1 MSTFQDGGSMKVLK
15 NLDLKKKMPGVSTGT
30 RWLKQNNKNILHVTS
45 PVDGTTF
52 AHVSKTQL
60 KDYEHILQTSEE
72 AFNQWRQ
79 FPAPHRG
86 EIVRQIGL
94 RMREYKKPLGTL
106 ISYETGKP
114 IQEGLGEVQE
124 MIDICDFSV
133 GQSRMLY
140 GMTTVSERPQHRL
153 YEQYHPLGIV
163 AIITA
168 FNFPLAVWGWN
179 AMIAAICGDVCLW
192 KPSSK
197 TPVTAIAT
205 QKIIGEVLKENNLP
219 EGIFSLVVA
228 DRDPIGEYILNDRR
242 IPLLSFTGSVHSG
255 RHAAARVAKRLGK
268 SILELGGNNAI
279 ILTEHA
285 DLKVA
290 IPSIVFGAVGTAGQ
304 RCTTTRRLIIHD
316 SLYKMVKKHLF
327 KAYSSLKIGNPLDES
342 NHMGPLID
350 EGAVATF
357 QSTIK
362 IIKKQGGKILL
373 GGKVL
378 PGKIY
383 GSNCYIQPTLAEVD
397 RNVPIIK
404 EETFAPILYL
414 IRYKGDIKE
423 AIAIQNNVSQGLSS
437 AIYTNQHRE
446 AEVFLSAVGSDCGIA
461 NINIGTSGA
470 EIGGAFGGEKNTG
483 GGRESGSDAWKAY
496 MRRQT
501 VTSNFGNQPPLA
513 QGITFDIT

>member
-1 MSTFQDGGSMKVLK
+1 MYFIRDLNLTKRMSGT
-15 NLDLKKKMPGVSTGT
+15 STGC
-30 RWLKQNNKNILHVTS
+30 RWLKKNKQNTLPVTS

-52 AHVSKTQL
+52 AKISKTRPE
-60 KDYEHILQTSEE
+60 DYEYILQTAEK
-72 AFNQWRQ
+72 AFGLWRQ
-79 FPAPHRG
+79 MPAPRRG
-86 EIVRQIGL
+86 EIIRQIG
-94 RMREYKKPLGTL
+94 MRIREHKEPLGTL
-106 ISYETGKP
+106 IAYETGKP
-114 IQEGLGEVQE
+114 LQEGLGEVQE

-133 GQSRMLY
+133 GQSRMLH

-179 AMIAAICGDVCLW
+179 AMIAAVCGDVCLW

-205 QKIIGEVLKENNLP
+205 QKIIAEVLKENDLP
-219 EGIFSLVVA
+219 EGIFSLMVA
-228 DRDPIGEYILNDRR
+228 DRDPIGEQILHDKR
-242 IPLLSFTGSVHSG
+242 IPLVSFTGSVGSG

-285 DLKVA
+285 DLKAA

-304 RCTTTRRLIIHD
+304 RCTTTRRLIVHE
-316 SLYKMVKKHLF
+316 SLYKKVCEHLA
-327 KAYSSLKIGNPLDES
+327 KAYNSLKIGSPLMET

-350 EGAVATF
+350 TEAVKAFKKAIT
-357 QSTIK
+357 T
-362 IIKKQGGKILL
+362 IKKQGGKILF
-373 GGKVL
+373 GGKGL
-378 PGKIY
+378 SGKAY
-383 GSNCYIQPTLAEVD
+383 ASKCYVQPTLVAVKKD
-397 RNVPIIK
+397 TPIVQ
-404 EETFAPILYL
+404 EETFAPILYI
-414 IRYKGDIKE
+414 IRYRGDIRE
-423 AIAIQNNVSQGLSS
+423 AIAIQNDVRQGLSS
-437 AIYTNQHRE
+437 ALFTTQHRE
-446 AEVFLSAVGSDCGIA
+446 AEIFLSASGSDCGIA

-470 EIGGAFGGEKNTG
+470 EIGGAFGGEKDTG

-501 VTSNFGNQPPLA
+501 VTSNYGAQPPLA
-513 QGITFDIT
+513 QGITFDIS